1 MYEDIDIRVLLLP
14 PPGNDNVWE
23 KSIIDIHSHSGSVIV
38 EVAGFLSF
46 LVTGTVLMKF
56 SQIRLPGAAA
66 THHFRMYVTS
76 IEESVQVVLPP
87 KFRGGIYINDIRSKP
102 TVDYSVGLRR
112 AIAGNVVHINPMYI
126 AEDEDEVHID
136 SQKKIDID
144 MVVEEEM
151 NKSGRNHQPV
161 WIPDDRIS
169 RLRAAMTSGFR

>member
-1 MYEDIDIRVLLLP
+1 
-14 PPGNDNVWE
+14 
-23 KSIIDIHSHSGSVIV
+23 
-38 EVAGFLSF
+38 
-46 LVTGTVLMKF
+46 
-56 SQIRLPGAAA
+56 
-66 THHFRMYVTS
+66 MYVTS

-112 AIAGNVVHINPMYI
+112 AIDGDVVHINPMYI

-151 NKSGRNHQPV
+151 NSSGKNHQPV